1 MSKSKHYSINL
12 PWMYLPCITFQK
24 YIIGTPPSSR
34 NYILND
40 VQVLCWTQGCSWS
53 ATASELSGARWIIS
67 HLNLFPQLSW
77 YPWKKHWQ
85 RHNGPEG
92 WILLTKVTPL
102 GHSTKSNTNLDLT
115 SSESRPSITITKH
128 QQQNNDQ
135 TSASKSCLNINFKI
149 VTKPWNLVLKVWTK
163 T

>member
-1 MSKSKHYSINL
+1 MEASPEVICWSNSMQWLLSHITLPNKPTLNERSLHHISKVYHLDAS
-12 PWMYLPCITFQK
+12 
-24 YIIGTPPSSR
+24 PST

-77 YPWKKHWQ
+77 YPWKKHCQ

-92 WILLTKVTPL
+92 WVLLTKVTPL
-102 GHSTKSNTNLDLT
+102 GHSTKSYTNLDQT
-115 SSESRPSITITKH
+115 SSESRPSTNFKISTKH
-128 QQQNNDQ
+128 QHFDK
-135 TSASKSCLNINFKI
+135 TS
-149 VTKPWNLVLKVWTK
+149 
-163 T
+163 